1 MTQTHECHQ
10 LPAISDA
17 RQQASWANEEIYTGR
32 LGRQPLITRMDRAER
47 ITNTLAYV
55 CTALLIA
62 TLIAAGT
69 VFLQL
74 ARTRATLAQSY
85 PVPQYEPS
93 HKN

>member
-1 MTQTHECHQ
+1 MPPTHECHQ

-62 TLIAAGT
+62 TLIGAGT
-69 VFLQL
+69 VFIQL
-74 ARTRATLAQSY
+74 AQTRSALAQTY
-85 PVPQYEPS
+85 PSQAYPS
-93 HKN
+93 TKN